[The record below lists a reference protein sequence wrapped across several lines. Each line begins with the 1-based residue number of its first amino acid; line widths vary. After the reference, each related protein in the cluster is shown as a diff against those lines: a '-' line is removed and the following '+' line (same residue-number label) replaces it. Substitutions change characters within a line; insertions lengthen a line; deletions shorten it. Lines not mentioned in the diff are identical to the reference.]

1 MSSNPLLPQEAKI
14 EKIKWETYDTFTFR
28 VSFAD
33 PELKASYRYSPGQ
46 FNMVS
51 LFGLGEAPI
60 SISSES
66 YRTGS
71 FDHTIRAVGSVTKF
85 FSRMKEGQEIGI
97 RGPYGSAWPVE
108 EAKGKNVLVVAG
120 GIGLAPLRPFLMQ
133 VFHDRSAYRHFQIL
147 YGARTP
153 GDMLYTDE
161 FPEWHKQ
168 PDTTFLLSVD
178 AVPEG
183 EKWEHQVGVVT
194 TLFDRL
200 DVPTLNTVVL
210 TCGPEIMMKFVVLGL
225 LKRGF
230 AQKQIYLS
238 LERRMK
244 CGVAL
249 CGHCQL
255 GHRYVCKD
263 GPVFS
268 YDQVQGIFD

>member
-1 MSSNPLLPQEAKI
+1 MSNNPLLPQEAKI

-33 PELKASYRYSPGQ
+33 SALKASYRYSPGQ

-60 SISSES
+60 SISSEP
-66 YRTGS
+66 YRAGS

-97 RGPYGSAWPVE
+97 RGPYGSSWPVE

-120 GIGLAPLRPFLMQ
+120 GIGLAPLRPFIMQ
-133 VFHDRSAYRHFQIL
+133 VFHDRSAYKHFQIL

-161 FPEWHKQ
+161 FPEWRKQ
-168 PDTTFLLSVD
+168 PDTTFLLSAD

-225 LKRGF
+225 LKKGF
-230 AQKQIYLS
+230 VPKQIYLS

-263 GPVFS
+263 GPVFT
-268 YDQVQGIFD
+268 YDQVEGIFD